1 MFNLWTRTLNT
12 MSSIEFNH
20 LLTSHQDFLSGF
32 AMGFTRDREDAN
44 DLVQET
50 FVKALRYKNNFK
62 EGTNIKGWLYTI
74 MRNIFINNYK
84 KKRFQ
89 NTIVDQTEN
98 QYFLNASQDY
108 HHDSVTTLINI
119 DDIQT
124 AINRLKYDF
133 RKPFTMFL
141 DGFHY
146 DEIADELGV
155 PMGTVKSRI
164 FHARKRLKDELGEF
178 EVR

>member
-1 MFNLWTRTLNT
+1 MSQNIEHMSTL
-12 MSSIEFNH
+12 EFNN
-20 LLTSHQDFLSGF
+20 LLVSHQEFLSGF

-50 FVKALRYKNNFK
+50 FVKALRYKNNFR

-89 NTIVDQTEN
+89 NTIVDQTDN
-98 QYFLNASQDY
+98 QFFLNSNQDY
-108 HHDSVTTLINI
+108 HHDSVTSLINI
-119 DDIQT
+119 DDIQS
-124 AINRLKYDF
+124 AIAGLKYDF
-133 RKPFTMFL
+133 RKPFSMFL

-146 DEIADELGV
+146 DEIADELNI

-164 FHARKRLKDELGEF
+164 FHARKRLREELSEF
-178 EVR
+178 AAA

>member
-1 MFNLWTRTLNT
+1 MSTL
-12 MSSIEFNH
+12 EFNQ
-20 LLTSHQDFLSGF
+20 LLTGNMNYLRQF
-32 AMGFTRDREDAN
+32 AIGFTKNVDDAED
-44 DLVQET
+44 LLQET
-50 FVKALRYKNNFK
+50 MVKALRYRNNFA

-84 KKRFQ
+84 RKRFQ

-119 DDIQT
+119 DDIKT
-124 AINRLKYDF
+124 AIARLQHDL

-146 DEIADELGV
+146 DEIADELGI

-164 FHARKRLKDELGEF
+164 FHARKRLKEDLAEF
-178 EVR
+178 EIR

>member
-1 MFNLWTRTLNT
+1 MSTL
-12 MSSIEFNH
+12 EFNA
-20 LLTSHQDFLSGF
+20 LLVANRQFLKGF
-32 AMGFTRDREDAN
+32 AIGFTRDSQDAEDLIQ
-44 DLVQET
+44 DT
-50 FVKALRYKNNFK
+50 MVKALRYQNNFK

-84 KKRFQ
+84 RKRFQ

-119 DDIQT
+119 DDIQS
-124 AINRLKYDF
+124 AISKLKYDF
-133 RKPFTMFL
+133 RKPFSMFL

-146 DEIADELGV
+146 DEIADELGI

-164 FHARKRLKDELGEF
+164 FHARKRLKDELAEF
-178 EVR
+178 QLR